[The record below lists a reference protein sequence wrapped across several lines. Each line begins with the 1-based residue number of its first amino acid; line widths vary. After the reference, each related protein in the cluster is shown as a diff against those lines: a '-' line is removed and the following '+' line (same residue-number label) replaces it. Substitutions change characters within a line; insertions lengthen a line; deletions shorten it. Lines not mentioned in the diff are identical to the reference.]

1 MEQDPSPRILGP
13 RDLAFS
19 QVQGE
24 LVRIS
29 SQGNDA
35 INFF

>member
-13 RDLAFS
+13 RDLVFS
-19 QVQGE
+19 QVQEE
-24 LVRIS
+24 LVRVS

-35 INFF
+35 INLF